1 MKNTPKK
8 VNADLQRERDQCTF
22 NTQELTHL
30 IDGGEEKTQERK
42 KREEVVLNE
51 GIHLEEV
58 PSEYL
63 SHKEK
68 YELAVKKACKLF
80 KLIRRLQE
88 EENTGMENYREV
100 LGGYLGSAILND
112 GSPLTLHYV
121 MFIPTLM
128 GQATVEQQAY
138 WIGRAFTCSI
148 IGTYA
153 QTELGHGTFIRG
165 LETTAT
171 YDPNTKEFV
180 LNSPTLTSYKWWP
193 GGLAHTANYSV
204 VVAQLYTKGKCHGIH
219 PFIVQLRDEE
229 THMPLP
235 GVKVGEI
242 GAKLGMNGTNN
253 GFLGFEN
260 VRIPR
265 EHMLM
270 KNSKVLEDGTYVNSP
285 SSKLTYGTMMFV
297 RVVLVNDMCNYMAKA
312 VTIATRYS
320 AVRRQ
325 SQPKPNEPEPQI
337 LDYLTQ
343 QHKLFIGI
351 ASVHAFRS
359 SATWLWEMYNN
370 VTAELDAGE
379 LDRLPELHALSCC
392 LKAVSTA
399 DAAECVERCRLACGG
414 HGYMLSSN
422 LPLTYGLVTA
432 ACTYEGENT
441 VLLLQT
447 ARFLVKAHQQAAGGH
462 SLTPTVSYIAAV
474 GAGRRS
480 PPWENTIEGIL
491 TGFQRVAAGKI
502 ALCVANIEKRQKN
515 GLPYEDAW
523 NMTSVQLT
531 SASEAHCRAI
541 LLQTYYKETEKVSAR
556 ASPALRPVLL
566 QLVDLY
572 IVYWALQRVGD
583 LLRYTSIS
591 ERDIEQ
597 LQTWYEDLLQKIRPN
612 AVGLVDAFDIRD
624 EILHSTLGAYDGRV
638 YERLM
643 EEALKSP
650 LNAEPV
656 NQSFHQH
663 LKPFMQGKL

>member
-1 MKNTPKK
+1 MSTKINP
-8 VNADLQRERDQCTF
+8 DLQKERDQCTF
-22 NTQELTHL
+22 DITELTHF
-30 IDGGEEKTQERK
+30 IDGGVEKTEERK
-42 KREEVVLNE
+42 KREEMALKEN
-51 GIHLEEV
+51 IHNDDV
-58 PSEYL
+58 PSVYL

-68 YELAVKKACKLF
+68 YELAVKKACLLF
-80 KLIRRLQE
+80 KMIRKLQE
-88 EENTGMENYREV
+88 EENAGMENYMAV
-100 LGGYLGSAILND
+100 LGGNLGSAILSD
-112 GSPLTLHYV
+112 GCPLTLHYV
-121 MFIPTLM
+121 MFIPTVM
-128 GQATVEQQAY
+128 GQGTVEQQAY
-138 WIGRAFTCSI
+138 WIGRAFNLDI

-171 YDPNTKEFV
+171 YDPSTKEFV
-180 LNSPTLTSYKWWP
+180 LHSPTLTSYKWWP
-193 GGLAHTANYSV
+193 GGLAHTANYCIV
-204 VVAQLYTKGKCHGIH
+204 MAQLYTKGKCHGIH

-229 THMPLP
+229 NHMPLP
-235 GVKVGEI
+235 GIKVGEI

-253 GFLGFEN
+253 GFLGFDQ

-265 EHMLM
+265 DYMLM

-297 RVVLVNDMCNYMAKA
+297 RVMLVNDMCNYMAKA

-343 QHKLFIGI
+343 QHKLLIGI
-351 ASVHAFRS
+351 ASVYAFRT
-359 SATWLWEMYNN
+359 SADWLWLMYNN
-370 VTAELDAGE
+370 VTAELEAGDME
-379 LDRLPELHALSCC
+379 RLPELHALSCC
-392 LKAVSTA
+392 LKAASTA
-399 DAAECVERCRLACGG
+399 DAAACVERCRLACGG

-422 LPLTYGLVTA
+422 LPVTYGLVTA

-441 VLLLQT
+441 VMLLQT
-447 ARFLVKAHQQAAGGH
+447 ARFLVKAWQQAISGNT
-462 SLTPTVSYIAAV
+462 LTPTVSYLGV
-474 GAGRRS
+474 LRNGRRS
-480 PPWENTIEGIL
+480 PPWDNTIEGIIA
-491 TGFQRVAAGKI
+491 GFQRVAAGKI
-502 ALCVANIEKRQKN
+502 GQCVAQIEKRQKS
-515 GLPYEDAW
+515 GMSYEDAW

-541 LLQTYYKETEKVSAR
+541 LLATYFDETEAR
-556 ASPALRPVLL
+556 AGGVSPALRRVLR

-572 IVYWALQRVGD
+572 VVYWALQTLGD
-583 LLRYTSIS
+583 LLRFTSIS

-597 LQTWYEDLLQKIRPN
+597 LQNWYEDLLVQLRPN

-624 EILHSTLGAYDGRV
+624 EILNSTLGAFDGRA

-643 EEALKSP
+643 EEAMKSP

-656 NQSFHQH
+656 NKSFHSY
-663 LKPFMQGKL
+663 LKPLMQGKL

>member
-1 MKNTPKK
+1 MAPANK
-8 VNADLQRERDQCTF
+8 VNADLQREREKCTF
-22 NTQELTHL
+22 NTTELTNL
-30 IDGGEEKTQERK
+30 IDGGADKTEERK
-42 KREEVVLNE
+42 KREDMALKE
-51 GIHLEEV
+51 GIHIEEV
-58 PSEYL
+58 PAEYL
-63 SHKEK
+63 SHKEN
-68 YELAVKKACKLF
+68 YELAVKKACLLF
-80 KLIRRLQE
+80 KMIRKLQE
-88 EENTGMENYREV
+88 EENTGMENYMAV
-100 LGGYLGSAILND
+100 LGGTLGSAILRD

-138 WIGRAFTCSI
+138 WIGRAFNLDVV
-148 IGTYA
+148 GTYA
-153 QTELGHGTFIRG
+153 QTELGHGTFVRG

-171 YDPNTKEFV
+171 YDPATKEFV
-180 LNSPTLTSYKWWP
+180 LHSPTLTSYKWWP
-193 GGLAHTANYSV
+193 GGLAHTANYCIV
-204 VVAQLYTKGKCHGIH
+204 MAQLYTKGKCHGIH

-229 THMPLP
+229 THMPMP
-235 GVKVGEI
+235 GIKVGEI

-253 GFLGFEN
+253 GFLGFEH

-270 KNSKVLEDGTYVNSP
+270 KNSKVLEDGTYVNAP

-297 RVVLVNDMCNYMAKA
+297 RVVIVQDMCTYMAKA

-325 SQPKPNEPEPQI
+325 SQPKPDEPEPQI
-337 LDYLTQ
+337 IDYVTQ
-343 QHKLFIGI
+343 QHKLFVGI
-351 ASVHAFRS
+351 ASVHAFRL
-359 SATWLWEMYNN
+359 SAQWLWTMYNN
-370 VTAELDAGE
+370 VTAELEAGD
-379 LDRLPELHALSCC
+379 LDRLPELHALACC

-422 LPLTYGLVTA
+422 LPLMYGLVTA

-447 ARFLVKAHQQAAGGH
+447 ARYLVKAWQQAAGGNA
-462 SLTPTVSYIAAV
+462 LTPTVSYLANSAV
-474 GAGRRS
+474 GRRH
-480 PPWENTIEGIL
+480 PPWDNTIEGIIL
-491 TGFQRVAAGKI
+491 GFQRVAASKI
-502 ALCVANIEKRQKN
+502 SLCVENIERRQKS
-515 GLPYEDAW
+515 GMSYEDAW

-541 LLQTYYKETEKVSAR
+541 LLSCYLEETLKSVKE
-556 ASPALRPVLL
+556 ASPALREVMM

-572 IVYWALQRVGD
+572 IVYWALRCVGD
-583 LLRYTSIS
+583 LLRFTSIS
-591 ERDIEQ
+591 ERDIAQ
-597 LQTWYEDLLQKIRPN
+597 LQSWYESLLTQLRPN
-612 AVGLVDAFDIRD
+612 AVGLVDAFDLRD

-643 EEALKSP
+643 EEAMKSP
-650 LNAEPV
+650 LNQEPV
-656 NQSFHQH
+656 NQSFHKY